1 RRESKEIAAKRRSGS
16 PPRRRPPQ
24 RAAISAARRS
34 IEGWVADCR
43 EGVEHAEWRRHVLH
57 LTARRRSGFVAGQDL
72 PIMPRSIPTTLQTRT
87 FVRVV
92 ALVIA
97 LAGCGIAFRTTMT
110 SLAWI
115 DRVFP
120 GFMLLDNRVV

>member
-1 RRESKEIAAKRRSGS
+1 
-16 PPRRRPPQ
+16 
-24 RAAISAARRS
+24 
-34 IEGWVADCR
+34 
-43 EGVEHAEWRRHVLH
+43 
-57 LTARRRSGFVAGQDL
+57 
-72 PIMPRSIPTTLQTRT
+72 
-87 FVRVV
+87 VV

-120 GFMLLDNRVV
+120 GFMLLDNRVVASVGLADWTGTSVPELYQSEVIAVQGRPVHSTPEVYAAVRAYPPGTVLHYDVRRGGVERDVDVASELFGVRDWFLLYGVFLLNGLVFL